1 MLPEICRVGPF
12 TIYSYG
18 LMLVLA
24 FFTSAYLAS
33 LQAKRKGLDPDLIFN
48 LCFLVF
54 ISGIIGA
61 RVLYVLNNFGVYLR
75 NPLEIIMLQHGGL
88 AWFGGVIFG
97 ALAAILFIKKN
108 KLSLF
113 RILDLLIPFI
123 ALGQAI
129 GRIGCFL
136 NGCCF
141 GRVSK
146 FGIYFRVFD
155 QVLIPTQ
162 LYSSL
167 LLLLIFFVLRFMQDR
182 KHLPGRILCA
192 YLFLY
197 SIKRFFIE
205 YLRNDS
211 PRIFHGLTIFQL
223 LSLGMFVTSLLIFIK
238 IAYDNKK
245 ISCGDNFKRFSRWPG
260 KVYTFLYRKKTC

>member
-1 MLPEICRVGPF
+1 MLPEICQIGPF

-24 FFTSAYLAS
+24 FFVSSYLAS
-33 LQAKRKGLDPDLIFN
+33 RQAKREGIDPDLIFN

-61 RVLYVLNNFGVYLR
+61 RVFYVLNNLSSYLR

-97 ALAAILFIKKN
+97 SLAAILFIRKS
-108 KLSLF
+108 KLGVF
-113 RILDLLIPFI
+113 RVLDLLIPFI

-129 GRIGCFL
+129 GRIGCLL

-141 GRVSK
+141 GRVSN
-146 FGIYFRVFD
+146 FGIYFKVFD

-182 KHLPGRILCA
+182 KHLPGQILCA

-205 YLRNDS
+205 YFRNDT
-211 PRIFHGLTIFQL
+211 PRIFYGLTIFQL
-223 LSLGMFVTSLLIFIK
+223 LSLAMFVVSLLILIK
-238 IAYDNKK
+238 IAYDK
-245 ISCGDNFKRFSRWPG
+245 
-260 KVYTFLYRKKTC
+260 KKTL

>member
-1 MLPEICRVGPF
+1 MLPEICQIGPF
-12 TIYSYG
+12 TIYAYG

-24 FFTSAYLAS
+24 FFVSSYLAS
-33 LQAKRKGLDPDLIFN
+33 LQAKREGFDPDLIFN

-61 RVLYVLNNFGVYLR
+61 RVFYVLNNLGSYLR
-75 NPLEIIMLQHGGL
+75 NPLEMVMLQHGGL

-97 ALAAILFIKKN
+97 ALAAILFIKKK
-108 KLSLF
+108 KLGLF
-113 RILDLLIPFI
+113 RILDLLVPFI

-129 GRIGCFL
+129 GRIGCLL

-141 GRVSK
+141 GRVST
-146 FGIYFRVFD
+146 FGIYFKVFD

-182 KHLPGRILCA
+182 KHLPGQILCA

-205 YLRNDS
+205 YLRNDT
-211 PRIFHGLTIFQL
+211 PRIFYGLTIFQF
-223 LSLGMFVTSLLIFIK
+223 LSLAMFTISLLISIK
-238 IAYDNKK
+238 ISYDKK
-245 ISCGDNFKRFSRWPG
+245 KGS
-260 KVYTFLYRKKTC
+260 

>member
-1 MLPEICRVGPF
+1 MLPEICQIGPF

-18 LMLVLA
+18 FMLVLA
-24 FFTSAYLAS
+24 FFAGSYLAS
-33 LQAKRKGLDPDLIFN
+33 LQAKREGLDPDLIFN

-61 RVLYVLNNFGVYLR
+61 RIFYVLNDFSFYLR
-75 NPLEIIMLQHGGL
+75 NPLQIIMLQHGGL
-88 AWFGGVIFG
+88 AWFGGAIFG
-97 ALAAILFIKKN
+97 ALAAVLFIKKN
-108 KLSLF
+108 KLGLL
-113 RILDLLIPFI
+113 RILDLLAPFI

-129 GRIGCFL
+129 GRIGCLL

-141 GRVSK
+141 GRASK
-146 FGIYFRVFD
+146 LGIYFKTFD

-167 LLLLIFFVLRFMQDR
+167 LLLFIFFVLRFMQDR
-182 KHLPGRILCA
+182 KHLPGQVLCA

-205 YLRNDS
+205 YFRSDS

-223 LSLGMFVTSLLIFIK
+223 LSLAMFIISLLVLIK
-238 IAYDNKK
+238 IAYDKK
-245 ISCGDNFKRFSRWPG
+245 K
-260 KVYTFLYRKKTC
+260 LL

>member
-1 MLPEICRVGPF
+1 MLPEICRIGPV

-18 LMLVLA
+18 LMLVAA
-24 FFTSAYLAS
+24 FFAGSYLAT
-33 LQAKRKGLDPDLIFN
+33 LQAKREGLDPDLIFN

-54 ISGIIGA
+54 IFGIIGA
-61 RVLYVLNNFGVYLR
+61 RAFYVLNDLSFYLR
-75 NPLEIIMLQHGGL
+75 NPLEIMMLQHGGL
-88 AWFGGVIFG
+88 AWFGGAIFG
-97 ALAAILFIKKN
+97 ALAAILFIRKN
-108 KLSLF
+108 KLGLL
-113 RILDLLIPFI
+113 RILDLLVPFI

-129 GRIGCFL
+129 GRIGCLL

-141 GRVSK
+141 GRVSE
-146 FGIYFRVFD
+146 FGIYFKVFD

-167 LLLLIFFVLRFMQDR
+167 LLLFIFFVLRFMQDK
-182 KHLPGRILCA
+182 KHPPGQILCA

-211 PRIFHGLTIFQL
+211 PRIFYGLTIFQL
-223 LSLGMFVTSLLIFIK
+223 LSLAMFVVSLLILIK
-238 IAYDNKK
+238 IAYDK
-245 ISCGDNFKRFSRWPG
+245 
-260 KVYTFLYRKKTC
+260 KKTL